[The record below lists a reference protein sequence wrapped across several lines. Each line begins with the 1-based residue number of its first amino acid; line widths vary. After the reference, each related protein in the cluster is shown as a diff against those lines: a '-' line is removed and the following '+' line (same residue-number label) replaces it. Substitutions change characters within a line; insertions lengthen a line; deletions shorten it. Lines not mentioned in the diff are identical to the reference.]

1 MSNALERADASRHRA
16 HIAAGEDARAPSEDR
31 TVKLRRVPLAV
42 VIAALMSTG
51 APAADFI
58 AGADFSHLGFFE
70 DRGIVYRE
78 GGEPADALAILKRG
92 GLNCVRLR
100 LFTSSAEQARSDAY
114 NFTNNLEYTLLL
126 AARVKRAGLQLML
139 DFHYSDSW
147 ADPGK
152 QNKPAAWAGL
162 NFTGLEQ
169 RMYDYNSN
177 TIAAFKAAGAMP
189 EYVQVGNEIISGM
202 LWPEGRV
209 GGSSDTP
216 PQWTNF
222 TRLVKAAIRG
232 IKDAA
237 GTNAPKIIIH
247 IDRGGDWGG
256 TQWFFDNLVQRQV
269 DFDIIGESYYPWWH
283 GSLTALRT
291 CLNNAANKYGKPLIV
306 IETAFPWTNS
316 TNIVGIPASPEGQT
330 QFVTELAKIIK
341 AVPNGR
347 GIGICWWGTEYVRL
361 QGAAL
366 AGFDR
371 RSFFDY
377 EGNALPV
384 VKAVGQLAAPVRV
397 RADFRDS
404 ALTLQWPLSGAALSL
419 ASSTNLTHQSWER
432 VTNSVQSTGAVFSVT
447 LDTGDNALEQ
457 FYRLQSN

>member
-1 MSNALERADASRHRA
+1 MKFLLVHSL
-16 HIAAGEDARAPSEDR
+16 
-31 TVKLRRVPLAV
+31 TV
-42 VIAALMSTG
+42 VIGLLSTG
-51 APAADFI
+51 AHAAGFI

-70 DRGIVYRE
+70 DRGVVYKE
-78 GGEPADALAILKRG
+78 GGEPAEALAILKRG

-162 NFTGLEQ
+162 NFAGLEQ

-269 DFDIIGESYYPWWH
+269 EFDIIGESYYPWWH

-384 VKAVGQLAAPVRV
+384 VRAVGQLAAPVRM

>member
-1 MSNALERADASRHRA
+1 MKFLLVHSL
-16 HIAAGEDARAPSEDR
+16 
-31 TVKLRRVPLAV
+31 TV
-42 VIAALMSTG
+42 VIGLLSTG
-51 APAADFI
+51 AHAAGFI

-70 DRGIVYRE
+70 DRGIVYKE
-78 GGEPADALAILKRG
+78 GGEPQDALTILKRG

-100 LFTSSAEQARSDAY
+100 LFASSAEQARSDAY
-114 NFTNNLEYTLLL
+114 NYTNNLEYTLPL

-152 QNKPAAWAGL
+152 QNKPAAWTGL
-162 NFTGLEQ
+162 NFAGLEQ

-177 TIAAFKAAGAMP
+177 TIAAFNAAGAMP

-216 PQWTNF
+216 SQWTNF

-256 TQWFFDNLVQRQV
+256 TQWFFDNLLQRQV
-269 DFDIIGESYYPWWH
+269 EFDIIGESYYPWWH

-291 CLNNAANKYGKPLIV
+291 CLNNAANRYGKPLIV
-306 IETAFPWTNS
+306 IETAFPWGNS

-330 QFVTELAKIIK
+330 QFVAELAKIVK

-371 RSFFDY
+371 RSFFDF

-384 VKAVGQLAAPVRV
+384 VKAVGQLAAPVRM
-397 RADFRDS
+397 RADFGDD

-419 ASSTNLTHQSWER
+419 ATSTNLAQPSWAR
-432 VTNSVQSTGAVFSVT
+432 VTNTVQSTGAVFSVT
-447 LDTGDNALEQ
+447 LHAEDNSGGY

>member
-1 MSNALERADASRHRA
+1 VREIL
-16 HIAAGEDARAPSEDR
+16 
-31 TVKLRRVPLAV
+31 KLFRVHVLMV
-42 VIAALMSTG
+42 VISLPGPGAHAAE
-51 APAADFI
+51 FI

-70 DRGIVYRE
+70 DRGIVYKE
-78 GGEPADALAILKRG
+78 GGGSQDALAILKRG

-100 LFTSSAEQARSDAY
+100 LFTSSAEQARADAY
-114 NFTNNLEYTLLL
+114 NYTNNLEYTLPL
-126 AARVKRAGLQLML
+126 AARVKRAGLELML

-162 NFTGLEQ
+162 NFAGLEQ

-177 TIAAFKAAGAMP
+177 TIAAFSAVGLCRSMCRWGTRSSAACFGRKGAS
-189 EYVQVGNEIISGM
+189 EAV
-202 LWPEGRV
+202 L
-209 GGSSDTP
+209 TP
-216 PQWTNF
+216 PAQWTNF

-256 TQWFFDNLVQRQV
+256 TQWFFDNLLQRQV
-269 DFDIIGESYYPWWH
+269 EFDIIGESYYPWWH

-291 CLNNAANKYGKPLIV
+291 CLNNAANKYGKPLVV

-330 QFVTELAKIIK
+330 QFVTELAKIVK
-341 AVPNGR
+341 GVPNGR
-347 GIGICWWGTEYVRL
+347 GVGICWWGAEYVRL

-371 RSFFDY
+371 RSFFDF

-384 VKAVGQLAAPVRV
+384 VKAVGQLAAPVRM
-397 RADFRDS
+397 RADFRDN

-419 ASSTNLTHQSWER
+419 AASTNLTLPSWAR
-432 VTNSVQSTGAVFSVT
+432 VTNTVQSTGAVFSVMLRT
-447 LDTGDNALEQ
+447 DENAREQ
-457 FYRLQSN
+457 FYRLQ

>member
-1 MSNALERADASRHRA
+1 LGRDRGGALKVVRLHL
-16 HIAAGEDARAPSEDR
+16 I
-31 TVKLRRVPLAV
+31 V
-42 VIAALMSTG
+42 VIAALLCTG
-51 APAADFI
+51 APAAEFI

-70 DRGIVYRE
+70 DRGIVYKD
-78 GGEPADALAILKRG
+78 GGEPRDALAILKRG

-114 NFTNNLEYTLLL
+114 NYTNNLEYTLPL

-139 DFHYSDSW
+139 DFHYSDLW

-152 QNKPAAWAGL
+152 KNKPAAWSGL
-162 NFTGLEQ
+162 NLAGLEQ

-177 TIAAFKAAGAMP
+177 TIAALNAAGAMP
-189 EYVQVGNEIISGM
+189 EYVQVGNEIIGGM

-209 GGSSDTP
+209 GGSFDTP
-216 PQWTNF
+216 AQWTNL

-256 TQWFFDNLVQRQV
+256 TQWFFDNLGARQV
-269 DFDIIGESYYPWWH
+269 EFDIIGESYYPWWH

-291 CLNNAANKYGKPLIV
+291 CLNNAANRYGKPLIV
-306 IETAFPWTNS
+306 AETAFPWTNS
-316 TNIVGIPASPEGQT
+316 TNIVGIPATPEGQI
-330 QFVTELAKIIK
+330 QFVTELSKIVN
-341 AVPNGR
+341 AVPGGR

-371 RSFFDY
+371 RSFFDF

-384 VKAVGQLAAPVRV
+384 VKAFGQLAAPVRM
-397 RADFRDS
+397 RADLRAS
-404 ALTLQWPLSGAALSL
+404 ALTVQWPLSGAALSL
-419 ASSTNLTHQSWER
+419 ATCTNLAQQLWAP
-432 VTNSVQSTGAVFSVT
+432 VTNAVQSTGAMFSVT
-447 LDTGDNALEQ
+447 LRADDNSGGHW
-457 FYRLQSN
+457 YRLQSN